1 MLWEKSPCGFA
12 VSRWIVQNGSGAARS
27 EAQTR
32 PPTNLTVPAMHT
44 TPVSLLER
52 LRHGAE
58 DAAWS
63 RLVRLYTPLV
73 YHWARRFGLRDQDAA
88 DLVQDVF
95 ALLLEKLPEFEYDPQ
110 RSFRSWLRTVTL
122 NKWREN
128 ARRRTVQPAATAP
141 AELAALPDPRTD
153 DDFGEAEYRRYVVQ
167 RALELM
173 RTDFAEATWKAC
185 WETVVNERSTAD
197 VGNELGMTPGAVR
210 VAKFRVLTRLRQE
223 LSGLME

>member
-1 MLWEKSPCGFA
+1 
-12 VSRWIVQNGSGAARS
+12 
-27 EAQTR
+27 
-32 PPTNLTVPAMHT
+32 MHT

-58 DAAWS
+58 DVAWS

-73 YHWARRFGLRDQDAA
+73 YHWARRFGLREQDAA

-95 ALLLEKLPEFEYDPQ
+95 ALLLEKLPEFDYDPQ

-128 ARRRTVQPAATAP
+128 ARRGTGQPAATAP
-141 AELAALPDPRTD
+141 SDLAELPDPRTD
-153 DDFGEAEYRRYVVQ
+153 DDLGEAEYRRYVVQ

-173 RTDFAEATWKAC
+173 RTDFEEGTWRAC

-197 VGNELGMTPGAVR
+197 VGSELGMTPGAVR
-210 VAKFRVLTRLRQE
+210 AAKFRVLARLRHE
-223 LSGLME
+223 LNGLMD